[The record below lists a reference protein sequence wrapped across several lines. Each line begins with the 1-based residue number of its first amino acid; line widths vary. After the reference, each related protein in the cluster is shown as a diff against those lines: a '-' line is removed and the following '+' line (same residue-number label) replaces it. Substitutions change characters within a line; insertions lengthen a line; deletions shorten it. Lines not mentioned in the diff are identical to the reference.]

1 MKGVSSGL
9 ARLAMKCVSWAL
21 GRRGL
26 AHSPIRQVRLI
37 GSTASIA
44 ADWFAHKTNIIEP
57 AKPRSGACAGDAS
70 GRRDKIFFLWLVVC
84 LEGFL

>member
-1 MKGVSSGL
+1 M
-9 ARLAMKCVSWAL
+9 
-21 GRRGL
+21 

-70 GRRDKIFFLWLVVC
+70 GRRDKIFFTSPSMKAPSVKKSRLTSVK
-84 LEGFL
+84 